1 MSSVKG
7 RGLIKPLTLTP
18 FWHRRVCEAIIL
30 IDTIIVALFAWVN
43 LGGLADKG
51 DSFGIDILTIS
62 LAVVSLAI
70 AGWSYFWSNDKHWM
84 ILTISAYLLQLAAI
98 ITLVTETGASDSP
111 FIALWMLAAI
121 FSGIFGVQTVI
132 SLGGFI
138 VILGGVSYFQHTLT
152 SDLLLTM
159 ILAGIIPLL
168 ASIVL
173 WHSKSKGDKV
183 KDQSYADLKIEL
195 NEASDKADIVINA
208 ISEGVIAINNSG
220 VIELINP
227 TAQRMV
233 GWANQDALKLDYKS
247 VLHLTTGDG
256 KELEK
261 STDPI
266 FSVLAT
272 NQPKRKSDLY
282 VQTNAGKR
290 TPIDLLV
297 SPIGSLG
304 SGAII
309 VFRDITKQQ
318 AEEKA
323 QADFISTASH
333 EMRTPVASIEGYLGL
348 ALNANVSKIDEK
360 ARDFITKAHE
370 SAQHLGRLFQD
381 LLDITKADD
390 GRLKNDPKVIELVTF
405 IKDIAGGLQQ
415 KADEKGLRLFINP
428 AVEKGGERNL
438 EPIYYVNLDRDHL
451 REVIANLVEN
461 AIKYTPAG
469 EIVVAIKGDA
479 DSVLI
484 SIQDSGIGIPAE
496 DLPHMFQKFYRVD
509 NSETREIGG
518 TGLGLYLCKRLV
530 ETMDGRIWVESE
542 YKKGSTFFVELPRIS
557 HIEAQRLIEEAAAAP
572 KDIKI
577 VNNKTITLGEN
588 ENGELLGTTMS
599 ARDRDEILNTPI
611 ILTKGSKSAAKP
623 KPIPVEAITEDKD
636 DGANT
641 SSDMLVG
648 SKPTDEPPEK
658 ALSKNP
664 MVLPMKMQSVESNL
678 QTAAKLA
685 APAEPKPAAAPQPAP
700 APVPQPETATAPT
713 PATVEAKPAP
723 VTAPAATQTQTAPA
737 TPQPTAAP
745 TPSPVTVTAPAAPTP
760 QPVNPVA
767 TPAATIPTPAA
778 TQPVAPAAMTPP
790 VQPAQ
795 TPAVTQP
802 VAVVAP
808 VPPAPVP
815 QPIPVAPT
823 VAPSGPVR
831 GPWTR
836 PIAKQQDTGRAEQID
851 IPER

>member
-1 MSSVKG
+1 M
-7 RGLIKPLTLTP
+7 
-18 FWHRRVCEAIIL
+18 
-30 IDTIIVALFAWVN
+30 ALFAWVN

-98 ITLVTETGASDSP
+98 ITLITETGASDSP

-138 VILGGVSYFQHTLT
+138 LILGGVSYFQHTLT

-611 ILTKGSKSAAKP
+611 ILTKGSKAAAKP
-623 KPIPVEAITEDKD
+623 KPIPVEAITEDKE
-636 DGANT
+636 GSNT

-648 SKPTDEPPEK
+648 TKTEDNQPEK
-658 ALSKNP
+658 AVSKNP

-685 APAEPKPAAAPQPAP
+685 APAEPKPAATPQSAP
-700 APVPQPETATAPT
+700 APVPKPETATTPVPAPIETKPT
-713 PATVEAKPAP
+713 PVA
-723 VTAPAATQTQTAPA
+723 APAATQTQAAPV
-737 TPQPTAAP
+737 TPQPAAAQ
-745 TPSPVTVTAPAAPTP
+745 TPSPA
-760 QPVNPVA
+760 VA
-767 TPAATIPTPAA
+767 TPAPQPVAPVTAPVATIPTTPVVA
-778 TQPVAPAAMTPP
+778 QPVAPTPTTVTPP
-790 VQPAQ
+790 VRPAQ

-802 VAVVAP
+802 AVVA
-808 VPPAPVP
+808 APVP
-815 QPIPVAPT
+815 TPVSQPIPAAPT
-823 VAPSGPVR
+823 AAPSGPVR